1 MSDGHP
7 LITRVIQ
14 RYFPDWEPPKDTG
27 REWIK
32 VTCPWHGDGV
42 ASAGISFRYNAFR
55 CLGCGLGG
63 SAVRII
69 KEQEEVTFAE
79 AKRVAEEVS
88 EGSDGAVPRESPRI
102 ARRRL
107 FADEGFVPRQPQGRS
122 VSTGVRRRTFG
133 GA

>member
-79 AKRVAEEVS
+79 AKRIAEEVS
-88 EGSDGAVPRESPRI
+88 EGSDGAVPPESPRI

-107 FADEGFVPRQPQGRS
+107 FADEGAVPHQRQGS
-122 VSTGVRRRTFG
+122 AVSTGIRRRTFG